1 MAAGLNVLRSNKGLG
16 VFSNAM
22 GHDALMTDRSPVHFS
37 RHRQAAA
44 IPYRRVRERPEFC
57 LITATGSGNWIFPKG
72 IVDPGE
78 TVEQAALK
86 EAFEEAGL
94 HGRIVGQPLGSY
106 PLAKFGRTFQV
117 TAMLMEVTEC
127 DQQWSEQ
134 HLRQRRWVS
143 EEEARRMLKHAHLR
157 ELLQSAVER
166 LTP

>member
-1 MAAGLNVLRSNKGLG
+1 MAK
-16 VFSNAM
+16 
-22 GHDALMTDRSPVHFS
+22 DAKTKEA

-44 IPYRRVRERPEFC
+44 IPYRQRPDQPEFC

-94 HGRIVGQPLGSY
+94 HGHIVGQPLGSY
-106 PLAKFGRTFQV
+106 ELAKFGKKFQV
-117 TAMLMEVTEC
+117 TALLMEVTQC

-143 EEEARRMLKHAHLR
+143 EEEAQRMLKQTHLH
-157 ELLQSAVER
+157 ELLKSAAKR
-166 LTP
+166 LDRRPSD